1 MKNIISRLKR
11 LFTYVDIIPKG
22 FIWHN
27 IPLGCNIHMDE
38 LDCSNLHAK
47 KLSSPKNIIDYDTNN
62 RADRT
67 IHNE

>member
-47 KLSSPKNIIDYDTNN
+47 KLSSPNKINK
-62 RADRT
+62 
-67 IHNE
+67 